1 MSGTL
6 PPANKP
12 SLGGRVARAAAKS
25 TLRLGSASFNR
36 MFPAIGRAIGPSKN
50 GAAGAGEEIN
60 SSSEDISRN
69 LFRQRALARTIL
81 ENQLE
86 QNRLLERL
94 LLVYTSGR
102 VATPAVMGGPT
113 PTPPPPATGGM
124 EFELPMPDLPDRRQP
139 PRPQTQQQRP
149 DRNRSKFRR
158 FLTFLKRRNQRLYKA
173 VARRL
178 VVAAAAAVP
187 GPGWIIGL
195 ISAIGSVFLTYE
207 LYQMYREFSA
217 SNSED
222 EDDNIESDLPS
233 EEEAAAEERA
243 LQQQAE
249 RELYGDVSE
258 MGETQNLNVAEQAV
272 REAQQAESERRRQAA
287 GLTANLE
294 DPRRQQIMERLA
306 QAQQSLQRRNTPRNR
321 QAVENIRRE
330 LDGYNAANPIS
341 QADAALIAPPPA
353 APMGP
358 PRPSREDLLANR
370 QAEVTS
376 SLEAARQ
383 AEIQAAGTEQAPRP
397 QSTREQDP
405 IDAAINAAETT
416 SLSAAIDAAIN
427 ASAQSSEA
435 HAHPEQSEPV
445 AYRIEGDTIIYE
457 FEKIKYEADKIKFE
471 GLSLPSAQ
479 TMAQPTSTPSAVS
492 SGAAGVSAAAPAVA
506 AFTPIQEMHQAPTST
521 PFSRGGAMGG
531 EAPPAPTSTGTGE
544 NAPSN
549 QPLNVTGTTGQILAT
564 IRKRESNGNYQAQAR
579 GSSASGAYQFIDS
592 TWRAMAS
599 KFNIGTEYPRAVAA
613 PPAVQDAVAAAYV
626 NDILQKNG
634 GNVAVVPL
642 VWYTGNAQGRMSP
655 AALAVNGGLTP
666 EVYQRSWLAEFA
678 RQGGSAPTMV
688 ASAPQQAPTT
698 GPALAQASTDR
709 VVADRQQASS
719 SQRMIAEF
727 NQRPPA
733 SQQQLQQAQKAP
745 PKSEAPEVPFRSRI
759 LEAFQQLARTG

>member
-6 PPANKP
+6 PSTNRP
-12 SLGGRVARAAAKS
+12 SLGGRVARS
-25 TLRLGSASFNR
+25 TLRLGSAAFNR
-36 MFPAIGRAIGPSKN
+36 MFPAIGRAMGPSKKN
-50 GAAGAGEEIN
+50 AAGAEEEIN

-94 LLVYTSGR
+94 LLVYTNGR

-113 PTPPPPATGGM
+113 PTPPPPAAGGM
-124 EFELPMPDLPDRRQP
+124 EFDLPMPDLPDRREP
-139 PRPQTQQQRP
+139 PRPQTQQQQRPAP
-149 DRNRSKFRR
+149 DRHRSKFRR
-158 FLTFLKRRNQRLYKA
+158 FLTFLKRRNQRLYRA

-178 VVAAAAAVP
+178 VMASAAAVP

-195 ISAIGSVFLTYE
+195 ISAIGSVFLMYE
-207 LYQMYREFSA
+207 LYQMYRQFSA

-222 EDDNIESDLPS
+222 EDENIESDLPS
-233 EEEAAAEERA
+233 EEESAAAEREIDPAEVADPLGLLERA
-243 LQQQAE
+243 PVIPAPVATGPMSFIQFNSSVRGASGTPEQQQLIRSAAQ
-249 RELYGDVSE
+249 S
-258 MGETQNLNVAEQAV
+258 MNINPETVT
-272 REAQQAESERRRQAA
+272 
-287 GLTANLE
+287 GG
-294 DPRRQQIMERLA
+294 
-306 QAQQSLQRRNTPRNR
+306 SLQGDRVTAINVRG
-321 QAVENIRRE
+321 RRE
-330 LDGYNAANPIS
+330 PIPVPIAEPPV
-341 QADAALIAPPPA
+341 ADATPTTPTTPA
-353 APMGP
+353 VPA
-358 PRPSREDLLANR
+358 RPSREELS
-370 QAEVTS
+370 T

-383 AEIQAAGTEQAPRP
+383 AEIQAAESEQVPRP
-397 QSTREQDP
+397 EATKQQDP
-405 IDAAINAAETT
+405 IDAAIDTAENV
-416 SLSAAIDAAIN
+416 SVSAAIDAAIN

-435 HAHPEQSEPV
+435 RAHPEQSEPV

-457 FEKIKYEADKIKFE
+457 FEKIKYEADKINFE

-592 TWRAMAS
+592 TWRAMAR

-613 PPAVQDAVAAAYV
+613 PPAVQDAVASAYV

-666 EVYQRSWLAEFA
+666 EVYQRNWLAEFA

-688 ASAPQQAPTT
+688 ASAPQQQDAA
-698 GPALAQASTDR
+698 GPALAQASTER

-727 NQRPPA
+727 NQRPAPA
-733 SQQQLQQAQKAP
+733 QQQPQQMQRAT
-745 PKSEAPEVPFRSRI
+745 PKPEMAEVPLRDRI
-759 LEAFQQLARTG
+759 LETFQQLARTG

>member
-1 MSGTL
+1 M
-6 PPANKP
+6 
-12 SLGGRVARAAAKS
+12 
-25 TLRLGSASFNR
+25 GS
-36 MFPAIGRAIGPSKN
+36 SKK

-195 ISAIGSVFLTYE
+195 ISAIGSVFLMYE

-272 REAQQAESERRRQAA
+272 LEAQRAESERRRQSA

-341 QADAALIAPPPA
+341 QADAALIAPSPA
-353 APMGP
+353 AEPMGP
-358 PRPSREDLLANR
+358 PRPSREELLANR

-471 GLSLPSAQ
+471 GLSLPSPQ
-479 TMAQPTSTPSAVS
+479 TMAQPTSIPSAVP
-492 SGAAGVSAAAPAVA
+492 SGGAGVSGAAPAVA
-506 AFTPIQEMHQAPTST
+506 AFSPIQEMHQAPTST

-531 EAPPAPTSTGTGE
+531 EAPPAPTSTVTGE

-655 AALAVNGGLTP
+655 ATLAVSGGLTP
-666 EVYQRSWLAEFA
+666 EVYQRNWLAEFA

-733 SQQQLQQAQKAP
+733 SQQQVQQTQKAP